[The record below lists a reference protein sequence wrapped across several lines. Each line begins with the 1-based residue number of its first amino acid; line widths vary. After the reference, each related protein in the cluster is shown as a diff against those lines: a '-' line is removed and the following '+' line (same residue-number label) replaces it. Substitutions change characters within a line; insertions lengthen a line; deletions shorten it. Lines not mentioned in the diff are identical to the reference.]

1 MFEPLYVAATGMN
14 VFEDEMV
21 DITNNLANA
30 STVGYKKGRV
40 EKESLF
46 TIEKTF
52 QSELRDQM
60 IKQGISPSFGPM
72 EYGSGVR
79 VAATSKDFSQGTIE
93 TTSNPLDIAIQ
104 GNGFFQFSMP
114 DGTFAYGRAG
124 NLHADNEGNLVDPNG
139 RKLEPE
145 IVLPEGTTKVIIK
158 QDGTVQATVTNS
170 SDNSTETQEIGQIA
184 LVKFYNPGG
193 LKSIGQNLFVET
205 DASGAPSIGVANQ
218 QGLGSINQYALEGS
232 NVDVIS
238 EMMRMVMLQRVF
250 DTVSKAVQ
258 SYDGM
263 LASVNTMKSQ
273 S

>member
-14 VFEDEMV
+14 VFENEMV

-30 STVGYKKGRV
+30 STVGFKKGRV

-60 IKQGISPSFGPM
+60 IKQGVSPTFGST

-79 VAATSKDFSQGTIE
+79 VAATPKDFSQGTIE
-93 TTSNPLDIAIQ
+93 VTNNQLDIAIQ

-139 RKLEPE
+139 RKLEPQ
-145 IVLPEGTTKVIIK
+145 IVLPEGTTKVLIK
-158 QDGTVQATVTNS
+158 QDGTVTVSINNS
-170 SDNSTETQEIGQIA
+170 IESQEIGQIA
-184 LVKFYNPGG
+184 LVKFFNPAG
-193 LKSIGQNLFVET
+193 LKSVGQNMFVET
-205 DASGAPSIGVANQ
+205 EASGTPTIGLANQ
-218 QGLGSINQYALEGS
+218 QGFGSINQYALENS

-238 EMMRMVMLQRVF
+238 EMMRMVMIQRVF

-263 LASVNTMKSQ
+263 LASVDKMKS
-273 S
+273 

>member
-30 STVGYKKGRV
+30 STVGFKKGRV

-46 TIEKTF
+46 TIERTF

-60 IKQGISPSFGPM
+60 IKQGVSPTFGPM

-79 VAATSKDFSQGTIE
+79 VAATTKDFSQGTIE
-93 TTSNPLDIAIQ
+93 VTNNQLDIAIQ

-139 RKLEPE
+139 RKLEPG
-145 IVLPEGTTKVIIK
+145 IVLPEGTTKVVIR
-158 QDGTVQATVTNS
+158 QDGTVLASVNNS
-170 SDNSTETQEIGQIA
+170 IDTQEIGQIA
-184 LVKFYNPGG
+184 LVKFFNPAG
-193 LKSIGQNLFVET
+193 LKSVGQNMFVET
-205 DASGAPSIGVANQ
+205 EASGVPTIGVANQ
-218 QGLGSINQYALEGS
+218 EGFGAINQYALEGS

-263 LASVNTMKSQ
+263 LASVDKMKS
-273 S
+273 

>member
-14 VFEDEMV
+14 VFESEMV

-30 STVGYKKGRV
+30 RTVGFKKGRT

-46 TIEKTF
+46 TIERTF
-52 QSELRDQM
+52 QSELREEM
-60 IKQGISPSFGPM
+60 IKQGVTPTFAPT

-79 VAATSKDFSQGTIE
+79 LAATPKDFSQGAIE
-93 TTSNPLDIAIQ
+93 ITNNPLDIAIQ
-104 GNGFFQFSMP
+104 GDGFLQFRMA

-139 RKLEPE
+139 HMIEPG
-145 IVLPEGTTKVIIK
+145 IAIPEGTSKVLIRP
-158 QDGTVQATVTNS
+158 DGTVLASINNS
-170 SDNSTETQEIGQIA
+170 IEMQDIGQIPVA
-184 LVKFYNPGG
+184 RFNNPNG
-193 LKSIGQNLFVET
+193 LKSVGQNLFVET
-205 DASGAPSIGVANQ
+205 ESSGEAIIGIANEE
-218 QGLGSINQYALEGS
+218 GFGSINQYALESS

-238 EMMRMVMLQRVF
+238 EMMRMVMIQRVF

-263 LASVNTMKSQ
+263 LTTIERMKQ
-273 S
+273 

>member
-46 TIEKTF
+46 TIERTF

-60 IKQGISPSFGPM
+60 IKQGIVPPFGPT
-72 EYGSGVR
+72 EYGTGVR
-79 VAATSKDFSQGTIE
+79 VAATTKDFSQGTIE
-93 TTSNPLDIAIQ
+93 VTHNPLDLAIQ

-114 DGTFAYGRAG
+114 DGNFSYGRAG

-139 RKLEPE
+139 HKLEPG
-145 IVLPEGTTKVIIK
+145 IIIPEGTTGITIR
-158 QDGTVQATVTNS
+158 QDGTVLASVNNSVTP
-170 SDNSTETQEIGQIA
+170 QEVGQIA
-184 LVKFYNPGG
+184 LVNFFNPAG
-193 LKSIGQNLFVET
+193 LKSIGSNLFVET
-205 DASGAPSIGVANQ
+205 ESSGAPTIGLANQ
-218 QGLGSINQYALEGS
+218 EGFGSINQYALESS

-238 EMMRMVMLQRVF
+238 EMMRMVMVQRIF

-263 LASVNTMKSQ
+263 LTSVDRMKQ
-273 S
+273 

>member
-1 MFEPLYVAATGMN
+1 MFEPLYVAATGLN

-46 TIEKTF
+46 TIERTF

-60 IKQGISPSFGPM
+60 IKQGIVPSFGPV
-72 EYGSGVR
+72 EYGTGVR
-79 VAATSKDFSQGTIE
+79 VAATPKDFSQGSIE
-93 TTSNPLDIAIQ
+93 VTHNPLDLAIQ

-124 NLHADNEGNLVDPNG
+124 NLHVDNEGNLVDPNG
-139 RKLEPE
+139 HKLEPG
-145 IVLPEGTTKVIIK
+145 IVIPEGATAITIK
-158 QDGTVQATVTNS
+158 QDGTVQVSLNNSVT
-170 SDNSTETQEIGQIA
+170 TEEIGQIA
-184 LVKFYNPGG
+184 LVKFFNPAG
-193 LKSIGQNLFVET
+193 LKNIGGNLFVET
-205 DASGAPSIGVANQ
+205 ESSGMPTIGLANQ
-218 QGLGSINQYALEGS
+218 EGLGSVNQYSLEGS
-232 NVDVIS
+232 NVDVMS
-238 EMMRMVMLQRVF
+238 EMMRMVMIQRVF

-263 LASVNTMKSQ
+263 LTSVNNMKQ

>member
-1 MFEPLYVAATGMN
+1 MN

-30 STVGYKKGRV
+30 STVGFKKGRV
-40 EKESLF
+40 EKESLY
-46 TIEKTF
+46 TIERTF

-60 IKQGISPSFGPM
+60 LKQGIAPSFGPT

-79 VAATSKDFSQGTIE
+79 VAAASKDFSQGTIE
-93 TTSNPLDIAIQ
+93 TTNNALDIAIQ

-158 QDGTVQATVTNS
+158 QDGTVLASVNNS
-170 SDNSTETQEIGQIA
+170 IDTQEVGQIA
-184 LVKFYNPGG
+184 LVKFFNPAG
-193 LKSIGQNLFVET
+193 LKSIGQNMFVET
-205 DASGAPSIGVANQ
+205 EASGTPTIGVANQ
-218 QGLGSINQYALEGS
+218 EGFGSINQYALENS

-263 LASVNTMKSQ
+263 LASVDKMKS
-273 S
+273 

>member
-30 STVGYKKGRV
+30 RTVGFKKGRV

-52 QSELRDQM
+52 QTQLREQM
-60 IKQGISPSFGPM
+60 LSQGITPPFGPV
-72 EYGSGVR
+72 EYGTGVR
-79 VAATSKDFSQGTIE
+79 VAATPKDFSQGTIE
-93 TTSNPLDIAIQ
+93 ITNNPLDLAIQ
-104 GNGFFQFSMP
+104 GEGFFQYTMP
-114 DGTFAYGRAG
+114 DQTIVYGRAG
-124 NLHADNEGNLVDPNG
+124 NLHVDNEGNLVDPNG
-139 RKLEPE
+139 HKLEPG
-145 IVLPEGTTKVIIK
+145 IIIPEGATRIIIK
-158 QDGTVQATVTNS
+158 RDGAVLASMGNS
-170 SDNSTETQEIGQIA
+170 AETQEVGQIN
-184 LVKFYNPGG
+184 LVRFYNPAG
-193 LKSIGQNLFVET
+193 LKSIGQNLFQET
-205 DASGAPSIGVANQ
+205 DSSGPPTIGVANEE
-218 QGLGSINQYALEGS
+218 GLGSINQYSLESS

-263 LASVNTMKSQ
+263 LTAVDKMKQ
-273 S
+273 